1 LDAYL
6 HAEVIKLSIL
16 MGSIT
21 KDVYTP
27 TFIEFNKV
35 AVYSARLKTWHS
47 SLPESLRLHRAVS
60 GNDSKQ
66 RSTILLAHSSYLS
79 CIILLTRRILL
90 ERLEGRFEGLDGLA
104 RMAVADEYARM
115 CVSAGRQLATVL
127 LPYFADFSKVIYVG
141 GAKALT
147 VWEVVGLLHSEGRI
161 VRRCWMLMYEIPSP
175 SLTYIERNVFG

>member
-127 LPYFADFSKVIYVG
+127 LPYFILRIFPK
-141 GAKALT
+141 LFM
-147 VWEVVGLLHSEGRI
+147 SEEL
-161 VRRCWMLMYEIPSP
+161 RR
-175 SLTYIERNVFG
+175 